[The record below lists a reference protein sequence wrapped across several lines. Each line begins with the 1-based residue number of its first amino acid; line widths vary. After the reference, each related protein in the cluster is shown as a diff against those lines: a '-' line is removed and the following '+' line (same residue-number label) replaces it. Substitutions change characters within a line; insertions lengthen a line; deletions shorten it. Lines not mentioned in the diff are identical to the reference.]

1 MLWQFIDRSYYRVSY
16 FIHFFHVFSLCWSSG
31 MGLLT
36 LDVVGH
42 VAIYWSFSSRL
53 RLCCSP
59 PCPATIAI
67 HSYTFH
73 APSPTRPDFHPP
85 PTLPCQFTLIFP
97 PPRPLPPPRHSLH
110 CSENPAILSV
120 AFIHCIL
127 ICGSGANV
135 LALFLLKA
143 FLSSFDVFKH
153 DVFAIVYIILYT
165 SCT

>member
-1 MLWQFIDRSYYRVSY
+1 MLKLGDGFVDLGCCGACGYLLIVQLSAQTMLLSALPCYYRHSFIYFPRTLSY
-16 FIHFFHVFSLCWSSG
+16 
-31 MGLLT
+31 
-36 LDVVGH
+36 
-42 VAIYWSFSSRL
+42 
-53 RLCCSP
+53 
-59 PCPATIAI
+59 
-67 HSYTFH
+67 
-73 APSPTRPDFHPP
+73 PTRLHPP

-97 PPRPLPPPRHSLH
+97 PPRPLPLPRHSLH

-127 ICGSGANV
+127 ICGSDANV

-143 FLSSFDVFKH
+143 FQSSFDVFKY